1 MSIIRS
7 ILTIFSVNI
16 TPCCTS
22 RTMKA
27 KARKTSSS
35 KTKTVDSEHRHLS
48 SVFQETAKKCKDMTV
63 RLKELREDLRKATE
77 EKNWEQVIALKDDI
91 SALKDEIAK
100 TKVEN
105 DEVDYLMNTGRIL
118 FNYYNTFDDDY
129 KPSTIEECTQ
139 NNSKS
144 ILNFFASAKTSAKTE
159 NSTQP
164 TTVPTQQTHGFT
176 KRGGLYEQY
185 MEIVDKNFV
194 RSFPQEDNDVC
205 SFCKCKTKEVVV
217 GEGVTYCSTCNTV
230 EKTLLEVEKPSYKE
244 PPTEVT
250 YYAYRRI
257 NHLNE
262 WLNQSQGKEYTDIPQ
277 EIIDNIIIELNKTK
291 VTNMATVTQEQI
303 KKILKKMKCNK
314 YYEHSAYILYKL
326 NGIPPPRLG
335 EELEEKLRQMFY
347 LIEEPY
353 SRHALP
359 TRKNF
364 LSYAYVLHK
373 FLQLLG
379 KEEFLKYFP
388 LLKSRDKLHVQE
400 MIWKK
405 ICTDLGWPFIRS
417 I

>member
-1 MSIIRS
+1 
-7 ILTIFSVNI
+7 
-16 TPCCTS
+16 
-22 RTMKA
+22 MKT
-27 KARKTSSS
+27 KTKKTSTT
-35 KTKTVDSEHRHLS
+35 KTKTVDSEHRALS
-48 SVFQETAKKCKDMTV
+48 AIFQQNTCHYKNV
-63 RLKELREDLRKATE
+63 SSQLKHVKEELHNATE
-77 EKNWEQVIALKDDI
+77 NKEWDCVVILKDKV
-91 SALKDEIAK
+91 SALKEDLSK
-100 TKVEN
+100 FRN
-105 DEVDYLMNTGRIL
+105 DSSELDYLMSTGKIL

-129 KPSTIEECTQ
+129 KPNTLDEFPQI
-139 NNSKS
+139 NSKS
-144 ILNFFASAKTSAKTE
+144 ILNFFTSNKQQ
-159 NSTQP
+159 STTQKQVSHQP
-164 TTVPTQQTHGFT
+164 QQSN

-194 RSFPQEDNDVC
+194 RQFPSEDNTLC
-205 SFCKCKTKEVVV
+205 SYCKCHSKQIMP
-217 GEGVTYCSTCNTV
+217 GEGITMCANCNTV

-262 WLNQSQGKEYTDIPQ
+262 WLNQIQGKEYTDIPQ
-277 EIIDNIIIELNKTK
+277 EIIDQIIIELNKAK
-291 VTNMATVTQEQI
+291 VINMATVTQDQI
-303 KKILKKMKCNK
+303 KAILRKMRCNK
-314 YYEHSAYILYKL
+314 YYEHLAYILYKL

-353 SRHALP
+353 LRHASP

-379 KEEFLKYFP
+379 KEEFLKHFP
-388 LLKSRDKLHVQE
+388 LLKSRDKLHMQE

-405 ICTDLGWPFIRS
+405 ICIDLTWPFIKS

>member
-1 MSIIRS
+1 
-7 ILTIFSVNI
+7 
-16 TPCCTS
+16 
-22 RTMKA
+22 MKA
-27 KARKTSSS
+27 KARKTDGRRS
-35 KTKTVDSEHRHLS
+35 KTVDSEHRVLTNVFESRAASCNDLS
-48 SVFQETAKKCKDMTV
+48 SRIKRVKD
-63 RLKELREDLRKATE
+63 DLRIATE
-77 EKNWEQVIALKDDI
+77 NKEWDTVVQLKDTL
-91 SALKDEIAK
+91 SELKDELSR
-100 TKVEN
+100 TKIEH
-105 DEVDYLMNTGRIL
+105 DELDYLMNTGKIL
-118 FNYYNTFDDDY
+118 FNYYNTFDEDY
-129 KPSTIEECTQ
+129 KPNTVEECSTQ
-139 NNSKS
+139 LNSKS
-144 ILNFFASAKTSAKTE
+144 ILNFFTSNKATSPQAQPSSA
-159 NSTQP
+159 
-164 TTVPTQQTHGFT
+164 

-185 MEIVDKNFV
+185 MEIVDKSFV
-194 RSFPQEDNDVC
+194 RQFPSEDNEVC
-205 SFCKCKTKEVVV
+205 SFCKARTKHIMHS
-217 GEGVTYCSTCNTV
+217 EGITFCSSCNTV

-277 EIIDNIIIELNKTK
+277 EIIDQIIIELNKQK
-291 VTNMATVTQEQI
+291 VVNMATVTQEHI
-303 KKILKKMKCNK
+303 KRILKKMKCNK

-353 SRHALP
+353 SRHASP

-364 LSYAYVLHK
+364 LSYSYVLHK

-388 LLKSRDKLHVQE
+388 LLKSRDKLHLQE

-405 ICTDLGWPFIRS
+405 ICADLNWPFIRS